1 MNDPIR
7 RLSVVALILFMALMG
22 TATWIQVLNAG
33 SLNDDPRNVRT
44 LYREYGTYRGPIVV
58 DGESVA
64 SSKEVDDSYGFQRTY
79 SLGPVYAPITGFYSI
94 VYGRT
99 GLEQS
104 ENTLLN
110 GTSDA
115 LFWSRLGDLFA
126 GEEQQ
131 GASVETTID
140 ADLQQAAYDALGDH
154 AGAVVALDPSTG
166 AIKAMVSTPSY
177 DPNLLASHS
186 TSEVNEAY
194 AELVGDED
202 QPMLNRAIAQT
213 YPPGSVFKLV
223 VAAAALEDG
232 YDEDSLIEAPK
243 VLELPQTSATLSNY
257 GGSSCD
263 TDADGNTTLSDALR
277 VSCNTA
283 FANLG
288 MDLGWDAIEDMAIDL
303 GFEQS
308 IDVPLT
314 TASSQLPDDPNEP
327 QTAQSSIG
335 QFDVRSTPIQM
346 AMVAAAIAND
356 GELMTPYLVDSVRSN
371 SLQVIDTTEQSVF
384 STPFSSDT
392 ASALTDMMISVVE
405 DGSGRS
411 AQISGVEIAGKTG
424 TAETGTDDPPY
435 TWFVAFAPADDPE
448 IAIAVLVEDG
458 GVGATGGSVAAPI
471 GKQVLQAALSG
482 GDD

>member
-7 RLSVVALILFMALMG
+7 RLSVVALVLFMALMG
-22 TATWIQVLNAG
+22 TATWIQMLNA
-33 SLNDDPRNVRT
+33 SALNEDPRNVRT
-44 LYREYGTYRGPIVV
+44 LYREFGTYRGPIVV
-58 DGESVA
+58 DGVSVA
-64 SSKEVDDSYGFQRTY
+64 SSTEVDDSYGFQRSY
-79 SLGPVYAPITGFYSI
+79 SLGPVYAPVTGFYSI

-99 GLEQS
+99 GLEQA

-140 ADLQQAAYDALGDH
+140 ADIQQAAYDALGDYT
-154 AGAVVALDPSTG
+154 GAVVALDPSTG
-166 AIKAMVSTPSY
+166 AILAMVSTPSY
-177 DPNLLASHS
+177 DPNVLASHN

-194 AELVGDED
+194 TSLIGDENE
-202 QPMLNRAIAQT
+202 PMLNRAIAQS

-223 VAAAALEDG
+223 VAAAALEEG
-232 YDEDSLIEAPK
+232 YTAETAIPAPD
-243 VLELPQTSATLSNY
+243 VLELPNTSATISNY
-257 GGSSCD
+257 AGSSCA
-263 TDADGNTTLSDALR
+263 TDSEGNTTLADAIR

-283 FANLG
+283 FADLG
-288 MDLGWDAIEDMAIDL
+288 MTLGWDSIQEMADSL

-314 TASSQLPDDPNEP
+314 SAASQLPDDPNEP

-335 QFDVRSTPIQM
+335 QFDVRSTPLQM

-356 GELMTPYLVDSVRSN
+356 GVLMTPYLVDSIRSN
-371 SLQVIDTTEQSVF
+371 DLQVIDTTEPSVF
-384 STPFSSDT
+384 SEPFGSDT
-392 ASALTDMMISVVE
+392 ASALTDMMVSVVE
-405 DGSGRS
+405 NGTGRN
-411 AQISGVEIAGKTG
+411 AQISGVDVAAKTG

-435 TWFVAFAPADDPE
+435 TWFVAFAPADDPQV
-448 IAIAVLVEDG
+448 AIAVLVEDG

-471 GKQVLQAALSG
+471 GKAVLQAALSG
-482 GDD
+482 GDS

>member
-7 RLSVVALILFMALMG
+7 RLSVVALVLFMALMG
-22 TATWIQVLNAG
+22 TATWIQVLNAH
-33 SLNDDPRNVRT
+33 SLNEDPRNVRT

-58 DGESVA
+58 SGESVA

-79 SLGPVYAPITGFYSI
+79 SLGPVYAPVTGFYSI

-99 GLEQS
+99 ALEQT

-126 GEEQQ
+126 GEQQQ

-140 ADLQQAAYDALGDH
+140 ADVQQAAYDALGDY

-166 AIKAMVSTPSY
+166 AIEAMVSTPSY
-177 DPNLLASHS
+177 DPNVLASHS
-186 TSEVNEAY
+186 TSDVNEAY
-194 AELVGDED
+194 SELINDES

-223 VAAAALEDG
+223 VAAAALEEG
-232 YDEDSLIEAPK
+232 YTADEKIAAPD
-243 VLELPQTSATLSNY
+243 VLELPDTSATIRNY
-257 GGSSCD
+257 EGESCD
-263 TDADGNTTLSDALR
+263 TDSDGDTTLADAIR

-283 FANLG
+283 FAQLG
-288 MDLGWDAIEDMAIDL
+288 MDLGWDTIESMADDL
-303 GFEQS
+303 GFEES

-314 TASSQLPDDPNEP
+314 TAASQLPDDPNEP

-335 QFDVRSTPIQM
+335 QFDVRATPIQM

-356 GELMTPYLVDSVRSN
+356 GVLMTPYLVDSVRSN
-371 SLQVIDTTEQSVF
+371 SLQVIDTTEPSIF
-384 STPFSSDT
+384 SNPFSEDT
-392 ASALTDMMISVVE
+392 AAALTDAMVSVVE
-405 DGSGRS
+405 DGTGKN
-411 AQISGVEIAGKTG
+411 AQISGVEVAAKTG
-424 TAETGTDDPPY
+424 TAESGTDDPPY
-435 TWFVAFAPADDPE
+435 TWMVAFAPADDPE
-448 IAIAVLVEDG
+448 IAVAVLVEDG
-458 GVGATGGSVAAPI
+458 GEGATGGKIAAPI
-471 GKQVLQAALSG
+471 AKKVLQAALN
-482 GDD
+482 GDS